1 MIRAH
6 IARPAESTVRMDH
19 LLRLVVIEEF
29 LASLRALGE
38 CEERSRAAFA
48 RLGGR
53 QRMTALSATE
63 VQQ

>member
-1 MIRAH
+1 
-6 IARPAESTVRMDH
+6 MDH